1 MKLDYN
7 AKSKAFNLYVPRP
20 DKALVK
26 TLMEDH
32 GLNFSSTASTGERA
46 VLFTREPYA
55 AASFREF
62 ATPNVITAPQMEG
75 ILSAMDRS
83 RALTSTINIKVPS
96 SEELWDFQKASVSYA
111 LERQHSL
118 VADQPGLGKTPIAIA
133 FANEI
138 GAKRVLCIVPANI
151 RGQWE
156 KRIRQWTTMRWPYT
170 IYPIYH
176 GRHGVHP
183 SANWTIVSYDLARS
197 PAIGA
202 ALAKGTYDLL
212 VIDEGHMLKTIDS
225 KRTQAVFGGGRTHEF
240 AALASRCERVMV
252 LTGTPLPNRPREAY
266 VLAKNLCWDA
276 IDFMGED
283 DFRERFNPSR
293 LEEGER
299 WNGETQ
305 KFEKFYYV
313 DERTGRHQ
321 ELQNRLR
328 ANFMVRHMKRDVMS
342 QLKMP
347 IFDIIHLSENS
358 AAVKQALAAEK
369 LLDIDPETFTGAD
382 QTVLGQFAVV
392 RQQMGIAMAP
402 QIAEWVADL
411 IDGGEDK
418 IVLAG
423 WHIKVLDI
431 WEGLLEKYGVV
442 RIDGSIGPKEKERR
456 VTEFIDNPKKRII
469 IGNMQSMGTGTDGL
483 QLVSNHVLIGEPS
496 PVPGENEQMVD
507 RLDRGGQDRT
517 VQADFFVVPNSIMDR
532 ILARSLRKLQT
543 THKALD
549 AGLVL

>member
-7 AKSKAFNLYVPRP
+7 PKAKAFNLYVPRTT
-20 DKALVK
+20 KVLVK
-26 TLMEDH
+26 SLMEDH
-32 GLNFSSTASTGERA
+32 GLNFSSTASNAERA

-62 ATPNVITAPQMEG
+62 ATPAALTAPTMPG
-75 ILSAMDRS
+75 IIAQIDAS
-83 RALTSTINIKVPS
+83 RALTSDAHIKVPS
-96 SEELWDFQKASVSYA
+96 SEELWDFQKASVAYA
-111 LERQHSL
+111 LQRNHTL

-133 FANEI
+133 YANEI
-138 GAKRVLCIVPANI
+138 GARRVLCIVPANI

-202 ALAKGTYDLL
+202 ALAKGLYDLI
-212 VIDEGHMLKTIDS
+212 VIDEGHMLKTVDS
-225 KRTQAVFGGGRTHEF
+225 KRTQAVFGGGRHHDF
-240 AALASRCERVMV
+240 APLASRCGASMV
-252 LTGTPLPNRPREAY
+252 LTGTPLPNRPREAFT
-266 VLAKNLCWDA
+266 LAKNLCWDS

-299 WNGETQ
+299 WNSETQ
-305 KFEKFYYV
+305 KFDKFYYV
-313 DERTGRHQ
+313 DERTGRHM
-321 ELQNRLR
+321 ELQNRMR
-328 ANFMVRHMKRDVMS
+328 ANFMVRHLKRDVMH

-347 IFDIIHLSENS
+347 IFDVIQLTDN

-369 LLDIDPETFTGAD
+369 LLDIDPESFTGAD
-382 QTVLGQFAVV
+382 KEVLGQFAIV
-392 RQQMGIAMAP
+392 RQQMGIALAP
-402 QIAEWVADL
+402 QVAEYVEML
-411 IDGGEDK
+411 IDGGEEK
-418 IVLAG
+418 LVLAG
-423 WHIKVLDI
+423 WHIAVLDI
-431 WEGLLEKYGVV
+431 WEKALEKYGVV
-442 RIDGSIGPKEKERR
+442 RIDGSVGPKAKERL
-456 VTEFIDNPKKRII
+456 VNEFIDNPKIRICM
-469 IGNMQSMGTGTDGL
+469 GNMQSMGTGTDGL
-483 QLVSNHVLIGEPS
+483 QIVCNHVLVGEPS

-517 VQADFFVVPNSIMDR
+517 VQAEFFVAPNSIMER

-549 AGLVL
+549 ASFTL